1 MGSDTKVAED
11 FSLVYTVLFV
21 CVLAVLA
28 FLIYKLYD
36 KVNEL
41 AEKVENMAKPPPIPE
56 QDNPWLK
63 EDAPKLEEVTN
74 SEPGPSKTLESIKEN

>member
-11 FSLVYTVLFV
+11 SSLVYTILFV

-28 FLIYKLYD
+28 FLIYKLYN

-41 AEKVENMAKPPPIPE
+41 AEKVENMTKPQPNPE
-56 QDNPWLK
+56 QENPPK
-63 EDAPKLEEVTN
+63 EDTPKLEEVTN
-74 SEPGPSKTLESIKEN
+74 SDPGPSKTLEPIKEN

>member
-11 FSLVYTVLFV
+11 TSLVYTILFV

-28 FLIYKLYD
+28 FLIYKLYN

-41 AEKVENMAKPPPIPE
+41 AEKVENMAKPLSTPE
-56 QDNPWLK
+56 QDKPQLK
-63 EDAPKLEEVTN
+63 EDTPKLEEVTKT
-74 SEPGPSKTLESIKEN
+74 ELGPSKTLEPIKEN

>member
-11 FSLVYTVLFV
+11 SSLVYTILFV

-28 FLIYKLYD
+28 FLIYKLYN

-41 AEKVENMAKPPPIPE
+41 AEKVESLTNPE
-56 QDNPWLK
+56 QDKPQIK
-63 EDAPKLEEVTN
+63 EDTPKLEEVTN
-74 SEPGPSKTLESIKEN
+74 SDPGPSKTLEPIKEN

>member
-11 FSLVYTVLFV
+11 SSLVYTILFV

-28 FLIYKLYD
+28 FLIYKLYN

-41 AEKVENMAKPPPIPE
+41 AEKVESLTKPPPNPE
-56 QDNPWLK
+56 QDKPQLK
-63 EDAPKLEEVTN
+63 EDTPKLEEVTN
-74 SEPGPSKTLESIKEN
+74 SEPGPSKTLEPIKEN

>member
-11 FSLVYTVLFV
+11 SSLVYTILFV

-28 FLIYKLYD
+28 FLIYKLYI

-41 AEKVENMAKPPPIPE
+41 SEKIENMAKPLPNPE
-56 QDNPWLK
+56 QDKPQLK
-63 EDAPKLEEVTN
+63 EDTPKLEEVTN
-74 SEPGPSKTLESIKEN
+74 SEPGSSKTLEPIKEN